1 MASILKVD
9 EMQGVTSAG
18 DITITSEGGSA
29 TQSLQQGV
37 AKAWGNVD
45 GDTGPTLR
53 DSLNVASL
61 TDVGTG
67 RYDFNFSNSFR
78 AAEQA
83 GGGLARR
90 SGVSRGC
97 IVGLDSQGNELG
109 TGVVGWSV
117 ANDAGVLEDQHNA
130 ALMLVGDLA

>member
-9 EMQGVTSAG
+9 ELRGIVSAG
-18 DITITSEGGSA
+18 DITVTSEGGAA
-29 TQSLQQGV
+29 TQSLQQGL

-53 DSLNVASL
+53 DSLNVAAL

-67 RYDFNFSNSFR
+67 RYDFHFSNSFR

-109 TGVVGWSV
+109 TGVIGWSV

-130 ALMLVGDLA
+130 VLMLVGDLA